1 MALPSTVTHTAG
13 DRITSSMA
21 LTRPAQPPHSA
32 PRVVRPFQYMA
43 MISTGKLAEAATPK
57 VRPTR
62 KAMFICSN
70 RSPRPMATRP
80 RQTVA
85 MRLTRISSFSLARPF
100 FSTVA

>member
-1 MALPSTVTHTAG
+1 MAWPSTVTHTAG
-13 DRITSSMA
+13 ERTTSTSA
-21 LTRPAQPPHSA
+21 ETRPVKPPQRA
-32 PRVVRPFQYMA
+32 PRVVRPRQYMA

-70 RSPRPMATRP
+70 SSPRPMATRP